1 MTKLLLLTAV
11 LFVGCAKANDVGR
24 LEDEV
29 VTTAARYQPSV
40 HELENRAN
48 ELRKLG
54 KLAPEA
60 DSHLREALA
69 TISHMKGTL
78 AGTTRGELERT
89 TKDDPE
95 LVQKKLDNLERA
107 LEEGILDATDHLQTV
122 ENWITANEH
131 NPSLA
136 GTPPPPFKAY

>member
-11 LFVGCAKANDVGR
+11 LFAGCAKANDVGR

-29 VTTAARYQPSV
+29 VAKAAEYQPSV

-54 KLAPEA
+54 KLGPAA
-60 DSHLREALA
+60 DSHLRDALA
-69 TISHMKGTL
+69 TISHMKGTI
-78 AGTTRGELERT
+78 AGTTRAELERA
-89 TKDDPE
+89 TKDDPD
-95 LVQKKLDNLERA
+95 LVQKRLDNLEWA
-107 LEEGILDATDHLQTV
+107 LQEGILDATDHLQAV

-131 NPSLA
+131 SPSLA